1 MRKKESLVN
10 NEKKKC
16 FIVTPIGGDDS
27 KTRRSADGLL
37 NAVIKPVL
45 NKMGFEVFV
54 AHEIAKP
61 GSITK
66 QVVEHVLYDDLV
78 LANLTEL
85 NPNVMYELAIRHCS
99 GSPVVTLAESGT
111 TLPFDI
117 SDERTI
123 FYSNDMAGAVDLI
136 PKLEKSISEAL
147 TEQEPDNPVYR
158 VAQSKVMRDIT
169 QPDDAQSYLLKRLD
183 YIENSINDLRHRPS
197 TLYNNNVSYFSY
209 KYTISLMG
217 EISALEAFENRIFV
231 YPEMQRIRKKMLNIP
246 SDPDGDTKIFNLY
259 IECNKP
265 ILMEEIINLAHEAG
279 LDVRKV
285 TEST

>member
-1 MRKKESLVN
+1 MSD
-10 NEKKKC
+10 EKKSC

-45 NKMGFEVFV
+45 DKMGFEVFV

-111 TLPFDI
+111 ALPFDI
-117 SDERTI
+117 SDERTL
-123 FYSNDMAGAVDLI
+123 FYNNDMAGAVDLV
-136 PKLEKSISEAL
+136 PRLEKTISEAL
-147 TEQEPDNPVYR
+147 IEQEPDNPVYR
-158 VAQSKVMRDIT
+158 VAQSKVMRDIA

-197 TLYNNNVSYFSY
+197 VSRKLLHCPFRYTLSLQGQTSDLALFESKLM
-209 KYTISLMG
+209 KYPQIERIS
-217 EISALEAFENRIFV
+217 
-231 YPEMQRIRKKMLNIP
+231 KKSLRL
-246 SDPDGDTKIFNLY
+246 PDRFDEGDDKVFNLTLECVEPLA
-259 IECNKP
+259 IEELIDLVN
-265 ILMEEIINLAHEAG
+265 ESG
-279 LDVRKV
+279 LEVRKA
-285 TEST
+285 TESA